1 MSDFFGFNTTMPG
14 GRQGGRP
21 AMNLEEQQ
29 ELDRQVQKYALETGE
44 DFEIYDYGE
53 TYDNLADDLE
63 ETRDDLNDET
73 FGGIQ
78 GDEGTDFDFARNT
91 RQIAPALK
99 QEEELYIK
107 QNDAGPRR
115 SSFAS
120 LWENDGSSQQESFM
134 KGLPEPSHAAS
145 NIWGSFSNT
154 TAKGMEMGGPGF
166 VHDPVFGVG
175 TFLRPSTFG
184 NGHQQSLEEVEAQLL
199 RTARGQP
206 QRLSMQQHPGQ
217 GQDRKMMS
225 LEEVE
230 AALMNING
238 GRPIYSEAMLAEQQA
253 KIALLEKRR
262 AAREAKQAETAKH
275 NGLMTQGDKDFINRI
290 QISQLVT
297 DDPYADDFYCQVYTA
312 IRNRHLQQMG
322 VPGGMMEPESS
333 EGNRRRGGNGRT
345 EQRMQQQVQ
354 RIVSDAKRNPKRTNV
369 TVEGALGKI
378 AVNSVLNPR
387 QLLQVSK
394 RGASTDNAS
403 GGSSPKPP
411 SPGPVST
418 KSHTVLGW
426 IENVYTYVLALEQK
440 RRQQPPPPRMGEEEI
455 AGEAIRRWNEEYGI
469 LAQKMWNE
477 LRITV
482 PIGIVHPHP
491 FISILNYSKGKKV
504 IPRVLRHLLPE
515 QTLTLLTMLVANFES
530 LNVCKSEV
538 YADVQG
544 NQEIELFMN
553 TIVPPL
559 LGFVSEAP
567 FRIVVGLL
575 ALFIERNN
583 MVWVARSK
591 PGLAFLTLF
600 LSRAEIL
607 KQGQGNYPIPDDREI
622 NQWNELYNRLFSQL
636 QTHFSALF
644 MPKGASAV
652 AQAEDV
658 HVWRFLAAMAV
669 GATVEQQHVLVT
681 EVREQVLENVI
692 AAQTTRMSPEKAAQK
707 INNVNLFLHALGLDA
722 SQVSVPA
729 M

>member
-1 MSDFFGFNTTMPG
+1 MSNFFGFNTVMP
-14 GRQGGRP
+14 GRQGGRV
-21 AMNLEEQQ
+21 ALNLEEQQ

-73 FGGIQ
+73 FGG
-78 GDEGTDFDFARNT
+78 GTDFDFARNT

-99 QEEELYIK
+99 KEEELYIK
-107 QNDAGPRR
+107 QNEHGGARR

-120 LWENDGSSQQESFM
+120 LWETDGPSQQDTFK
-134 KGLPEPSHAAS
+134 KGLPEPSQAAS
-145 NIWGSFSNT
+145 SIWGSFSNT
-154 TAKGMEMGGPGF
+154 TAKGMELGAGNAGF
-166 VHDPVFGVG
+166 VHDPVFGTG
-175 TFLRPSTFG
+175 TFALSRPTAFG
-184 NGHQQSLEEVEAQLL
+184 NNQPSLEEIEAQLL
-199 RTARGQP
+199 RTAGTQHQAP
-206 QRLSMQQHPGQ
+206 MQQE
-217 GQDRKMMS
+217 RKMMS

-238 GRPIYSEAMLAEQQA
+238 GRPVYSEAMIAEQQA
-253 KIALLEKRR
+253 KQASLEQRR
-262 AAREAKQAETAKH
+262 AERQAKQAETAKH
-275 NGLMTQGDKDFINRI
+275 NGLMTQSDKDFINRI

-312 IRNRHLQQMG
+312 LRNRHLQQMG
-322 VPGGMMEPESS
+322 VPSNIVESES
-333 EGNRRRGGNGRT
+333 GQNTRRGNGRT

-394 RGASTDNAS
+394 RGSHNESS
-403 GGSSPKPP
+403 GGNSPKPP

-469 LAQKMWNE
+469 LARKMWNE

-482 PIGIVHPHP
+482 PIGVVHPHP

-530 LNVCKSEV
+530 LNVCKAEV

-607 KQGQGNYPIPDDREI
+607 KQGQGNYPIPDEREI

-644 MPKGASAV
+644 LPKATM
-652 AQAEDV
+652 AEDV

-669 GATVEQQHVLVT
+669 GATVDQQHVLVT

-692 AAQTTRMSPEKAAQK
+692 AAQTTRMAPEKAAQR
-707 INNVNLFLHALGLDA
+707 IGNVNLFLHALGLDA
-722 SQVSVPA
+722 SQVAVPA